1 MLRSEDVQRLVGFA
15 REIKGEYDDEVPDD
29 GELGTYIDRLGRR
42 SAAERAELLQR
53 LRELLQGNVAA
64 PQAKRPSVAAGRPA
78 APASGKTAG
87 LKKRTVPEDF
97 ASLLTAPYRFVSL
110 EDQVVEASVPALDQP
125 LPGGFCG
132 SIEVEWAAETPLLI
146 GGKGQ
151 GQDKDVV
158 VPLALPSGTHIIP
171 GATLRGLLR
180 AGVEIV
186 TLGRLS
192 QVNRHHRFAL
202 RDFFHPE
209 YVGDGKR
216 LSWDNLRT
224 GWLTRSHATGPGA
237 VVYYL
242 TECDRRAVLIR
253 RLPTSLNGGQSTD
266 SAAFHLQWLQKSI
279 EDRYAAAGMSK
290 KDGIIDFN
298 RTVRVREVG
307 AIDAEADP
315 KGDRQGILV
324 FAGKSPSLKSLDAQ
338 TLEEQH
344 NGLTATGEKVPKEG
358 RQKKREYVF
367 FDKPGAPTIPLTA
380 DEYARFE
387 FIHSSPASGRAG
399 RVREPEGSFAAL
411 VPTLEAGGRIPVFYL
426 GTPGEADF
434 QMGLTRALKLGH
446 RYSVGEKLNARHPR
460 HKLQPDSAPDWAD
473 ALFGWVHEAEDLG
486 LDRDEARS
494 LELDNPG
501 RMARRGRVAVGMAV
515 APVSGRLWPGPGQHP
530 IRTTMMGP
538 RASFAPFYLT
548 GQPHKDWS
556 SDEARLAGRKYFF
569 PRYTP
574 GAPDTQRLVQRQL
587 SPSAG
592 PGSES
597 RLRFLVP
604 QTGAELRFTGRLL
617 VHNVSAAA
625 LGALLWVL
633 THGGTPA
640 KPHRHM
646 LGRGRPFGAGQMRVR
661 SVRLRVHAND
671 DPAPDLAPVQ
681 PWEEMREAAP
691 HETGW
696 VPQGGQSLAPFLD
709 AFHSAMAGAT
719 SGRWPDMPSVREW
732 LALSDPKVA
741 VAAGRTDYLGM
752 DRQQDDRL
760 TLRKDAPGRHG
771 SLKKVAQLSNREEPP
786 SGDQAA
792 PRWLKTQPPAR
803 TVLDFPYR
811 KKG

>member
-1 MLRSEDVQRLVGFA
+1 MLRSEDIQRLAAFA
-15 REIKGEYDDEVPDD
+15 GEIAGDYEGEIPDD
-29 GELGTYIDRLGRR
+29 DELGTYIDRLGRR
-42 SAAERAELLQR
+42 PAAERAELLRR
-53 LRELLQGNVAA
+53 LRALLQGKVAA
-64 PQAKRPSVAAGRPA
+64 PQAKRPSVAVGRSA
-78 APASGKTAG
+78 APASGKAAR
-87 LKKRTVPEDF
+87 LKKREPPKDF
-97 ASLLTAPYRFVSL
+97 KCLLTAPYRFVSL
-110 EDQVVEASVPALDQP
+110 EDQVVEASVPALDRP
-125 LPGGFCG
+125 LRGGFCG

-158 VPLALPSGTHIIP
+158 VPLKLPSGDHIIP
-171 GATLRGLLR
+171 GATLRGMLR
-180 AGVEIV
+180 AGVEII

-216 LSWDNLRT
+216 LSWEHLKT
-224 GWLTRSHATGPGA
+224 GWLTRGRDSKTGE
-237 VVYYL
+237 VVHHL

-253 RLPTSLNGGQSTD
+253 RLPKALNGGQSTD
-266 SAAFHLQWLQKSI
+266 SAAFHLEWLQKSI
-279 EDRYAAAGMSK
+279 QDRYAAACMR
-290 KDGIIDFN
+290 KDGHIDFT
-298 RTVRVREVG
+298 RTVRVREVD
-307 AIDAEADP
+307 AINSEADP
-315 KGDRQGILV
+315 NGDRQGVLV
-324 FAGKSPSLKSLDAQ
+324 FAGKSPSLKNLNVT
-338 TLEEQH
+338 TLEEEH
-344 NGLTATGEKVPKEG
+344 VGRTATGQEVPKAG

-367 FDKPGAPTIPLTA
+367 FDKPDAQTIPLTA

-387 FIHSSPASGRAG
+387 FIHSSPASGRTG

-411 VPTLEAGGRIPVFYL
+411 SPTLEAGGRIPVFYL

-446 RYSVGEKLNARHPR
+446 RYSVGEKLNAGHPR

-486 LDRDEARS
+486 LDRDAARS
-494 LELDNPG
+494 SELDNPG
-501 RMARRGRVAVGMAV
+501 RMARRGRIAVGMAV
-515 APVSGRLWPGPGQHP
+515 APVSGRLWPGPGQDP
-530 IRTTMMGP
+530 IHTTMMGP

-556 SDEARLAGRKYFF
+556 SDEARLAGRKRFF

-574 GAPDTQRLVQRQL
+574 GAPDPQRVVQRQL

-592 PGSES
+592 RGNES

-617 VHNVSAAA
+617 VHNISAAE

-640 KPHRHM
+640 KPYRHM

-661 SVRLRVHAND
+661 SVRLRVRAND

-691 HETGW
+691 HESGW
-696 VPQGGQSLAPFLD
+696 VPEGGQSLAPFLD
-709 AFHSAMAGAT
+709 AFHSAMAGKT
-719 SGRWPDMPSVREW
+719 SGRWPDLPSVREW
-732 LALSDPKVA
+732 LVLSDPRLA

-760 TLRKDAPGRHG
+760 TLRNDAPSRHG

-786 SGDQAA
+786 AADQAA
-792 PRWLKTQPPAR
+792 PRWLKTQPLDRA
-803 TVLDFPYR
+803 VLDFPYR